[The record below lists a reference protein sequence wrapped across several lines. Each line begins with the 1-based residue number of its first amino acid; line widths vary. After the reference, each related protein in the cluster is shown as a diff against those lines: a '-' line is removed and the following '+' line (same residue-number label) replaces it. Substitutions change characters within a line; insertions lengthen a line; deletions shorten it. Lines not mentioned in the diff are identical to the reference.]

1 MIWPPENA
9 DQMQE
14 ELKQQ
19 PSMIERLYGK
29 CVCAMIERLYGKC
42 VCAMIERLY
51 GKCVCAMI
59 ERLYGKCVCA
69 MIERLYGKCVCHE
82 GVFLRALKM
91 SGGKGVFNDVSW
103 LENMSCIVT
112 KNYYVLCSVVWCACV
127 MYGVC
132 SVCES
137 HGIFPCHTALITDLY
152 MDRATFK
159 VCVCVRERERER
171 VLGKKC

>member
-51 GKCVCAMI
+51 GKCECAMI
-59 ERLYGKCVCA
+59 ERLYGKRVCA

-112 KNYYVLCSVVWCACV
+112 KNYYVLCICVQCCVVCMCDVWSVQCV
-127 MYGVC
+127 RVSWNFSLLHSSHYRSIYGQSYVQ
-132 SVCES
+132 
-137 HGIFPCHTALITDLY
+137 G
-152 MDRATFK
+152 
-159 VCVCVRERERER
+159 VCVCV
-171 VLGKKC
+171 